1 MCFIALLVGV
11 YGKIQLSR
19 RLPRGRDKEK
29 VFGALL
35 KDFLKFYLALGSDI
49 NAQEIAIGLRWILI
63 SFCSCGSV
71 HVTRAA
77 LSTAEGVRI
86 LFDEGKLVF
95 RHNFAIKEEVLLE
108 GESRGL
114 TQQVVLSI
122 AA

>member
-1 MCFIALLVGV
+1 
-11 YGKIQLSR
+11 
-19 RLPRGRDKEK
+19 LPRGRDKEK